1 MHIFNVIWDT
11 HSLSH
16 WLSSRAKKFDTSF
29 SYGRPLAFTS
39 PLTRLPPPP
48 PPRGGGRG
56 TACTHPCLRKKG
68 CSIIVCSTHPSSS
81 ASFSLKSDW
90 KIDWP
95 QSSSLRKLLKD
106 YYVRPPLTIV
116 AVLKKEKTHTLALG
130 KLKVCKND
138 TPFLVFWIWWMGL
151 VALNTIAPFNLNGRE
166 IFRW

>member
-1 MHIFNVIWDT
+1 MSYETHILCLIGYQAVPKSLT
-11 HSLSH
+11 HRFLMEGPWPSQVPWLASLLLLH
-16 WLSSRAKKFDTSF
+16 LMAV
-29 SYGRPLAFTS
+29 PL
-39 PLTRLPPPP
+39 LPPVPTP
-48 PPRGGGRG
+48 VWE
-56 TACTHPCLRKKG
+56 KKG
-68 CSIIVCSTHPSSS
+68 VVYYCSTHPSSS

-116 AVLKKEKTHTLALG
+116 AVWKKEKTHTLALG

-138 TPFLVFWIWWMGL
+138 TPFLVFWIWWVGL